1 MAQMITSARTAKTLA
16 LVLFLIGLAILTYAN
31 AWWPGIMLAIGL
43 PIAFR
48 QYLVGRRYDMYV
60 SLFVFIGVFV
70 TVQFNIAWEV
80 ILPILFSLGAIYIFF
95 REFIESRTRTEA
107 ENEEELN
114 AEIEEDTKN
123 KKTR

>member
-1 MAQMITSARTAKTLA
+1 MITSARTAKTLA